1 MKKIYTL
8 AIVLMLSTTMGHAGI
23 NWPWN
28 KKPQSTPVT
37 VVVEAKKEPITINS
51 ARQLVKEL
59 NAELQTAKHQ
69 NAALKDNLHRANKKV
84 SSAETEMQ
92 IVKVAAEK
100 LKAWGI
106 VQQAEKLQWMQK
118 YEKAVKRYHRLKM
131 MAAMIAAAAGIFIGL
146 QFMNLVPPPYNFAVP
161 VGGALLFSTLVW
173 MFL

>member
-1 MKKIYTL
+1 MKKMYS
-8 AIVLMLSTTMGHAGI
+8 IVTVLLLTTIISNAGI

-28 KKPQSTPVT
+28 KKPQPTPVT
-37 VVVEAKKEPITINS
+37 AVVEIKKEPITINN

-59 NAELQTAKHQ
+59 NAELQKAKNQ
-69 NAALKDNLHRANKKV
+69 NAALKDNLDRANKKV
-84 SSAETEMQ
+84 TSAETEMQ

-100 LKAWGI
+100 LKEWGI
-106 VQQAEKLQWMQK
+106 VQQAEKLQWMEK

-131 MAAMIAAAAGIFIGL
+131 IAAMIAAAAGIFIGL